1 MKVKTPSLLK
11 KIINALSSKTNELRI
26 RMMIFFLLH
35 KNLDKTSL
43 TNSLHALVSHHPKKK
58 NDNIVYD
65 EQQQLVLQNRHE
77 IEPDE
82 ESTSLWM
89 SYNKATT
96 LQYDHDDKQMILAP
110 DLTHSLFRE
119 SEAEME
125 METEVEGGE
134 SNRLS
139 IEAEEKVVEE
149 EDIDQAADLF
159 IQRFK
164 REMLLQKQRSLDRH
178 QTLLLSNA

>member
-77 IEPDE
+77 NEPEE

-96 LQYDHDDKQMILAP
+96 LQYDHEEKQMMSAP
-110 DLTHSLFRE
+110 DLTYSLFRE

-125 METEVEGGE
+125 TEMEGGE
-134 SNRLS
+134 SDRLS
-139 IEAEEKVVEE
+139 VEAKEEVVEE

-164 REMLLQKQRSLDRH
+164 REMSLQKQRSLDRH
-178 QTLLLSNA
+178 QTLLLTNA